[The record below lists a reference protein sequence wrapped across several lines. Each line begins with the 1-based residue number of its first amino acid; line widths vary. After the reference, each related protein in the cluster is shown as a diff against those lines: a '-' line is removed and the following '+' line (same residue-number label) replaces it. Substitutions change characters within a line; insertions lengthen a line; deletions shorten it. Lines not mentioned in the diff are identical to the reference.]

1 MRPINQFRNKIAAA
15 SVARVFLRSLK
26 GMSNLGEKGIR
37 FLPGLPVRQLAARF
51 VGDRKF
57 S

>member
-26 GMSNLGEKGIR
+26 GMSNLGEK
-37 FLPGLPVRQLAARF
+37 
-51 VGDRKF
+51 
-57 S
+57 